1 MISDGINR
9 IDSFFLIPLNNIAI
23 VVYDISNI
31 ISAVVILIIIVFEIV
46 RD

>member
-1 MISDGINR
+1 MISDGRNR

-23 VVYDISNI
+23 VVYYISNI
-31 ISAVVILIIIVFEIV
+31 ITAVVILIIIVFEIV